1 MEDRYGTCFCQNTCT
16 YLRCL
21 GLKADGDGIRDC
33 TQVNDEGWRLG
44 YGTENEMILI
54 DESEDGQRSYH
65 NALYIIQS

>member
-1 MEDRYGTCFCQNTCT
+1 VEDRYGTCLCQNTCT

-44 YGTENEMILI
+44 YDTENEMS
-54 DESEDGQRSYH
+54 DSHR
-65 NALYIIQS
+65 